1 MNQVVARF
9 LDGRVLKGTSMD
21 VAAGRTLFHIR
32 STDGKNE
39 EVNLKDLKALFFV
52 RSLQGDP
59 KRSDAR
65 EPDAD
70 DSRVRGSTP
79 ITVRFADN
87 ETIVGLTN
95 SYPPSRSYFFIVPVD
110 PGSNNI
116 RILVNRDA
124 VVHMESPTG

>member
-1 MNQVVARF
+1 MNQVVAHF
-9 LDGRVLKGTSMD
+9 LDGRILKGTSMD
-21 VAAGRTLFHIR
+21 IAAGRTIFHIR
-32 STDGKNE
+32 SIDRRNE

-52 RSLQGDP
+52 RSLEGDP

-65 EPDAD
+65 DADAD
-70 DSRVRGSTP
+70 DSRLRGSTP

-95 SYPPSRSYFFIVPVD
+95 SYPPSKAFFFIVPVD

-124 VVHMESPTG
+124 VVHMESLTN